1 MPTEVKIPAVGESIT
16 EVQIG
21 DWLKAENDA
30 VAEGENIVV
39 IESEKATV
47 ELPAP
52 ASGKLGKILK
62 RKGEMANVGDL
73 IAEIESSSSAS
84 AEEKSSAKPEEK
96 APAVKES
103 KPGAKGEETK
113 PEAQDAKTEAKD
125 AKAEAKGSKPSA
137 AKPKDAPSETA
148 PPPKPKP
155 AATPPVSAGAA
166 PSAAAKSPGSSGSRA
181 EEVVPM
187 TMLRRTAARRLMEA
201 QHNAA
206 LLTTFNEADMSA
218 VMGLRKE
225 FGEAFHDKHGIKLGF
240 MSFFT
245 KVVIEALKR
254 VPQINAAVRGDDI
267 VFHNYFD
274 IGIAISSG
282 RGLVVPV
289 LRNAERLSFAEIE
302 KAIAE
307 FAQNAGNGK
316 LSPADLSGATFTIT
330 NGGIFGSLLSTP
342 IVNPP
347 ESGVLGMH
355 AIQERPIAVAGQVV
369 IRPMMYLALT
379 YDHRIVDGREAVTF
393 LKLIKNAIENP
404 ARMLI
409 EV

>member
-1 MPTEVKIPAVGESIT
+1 MPTEVKIPEIGESIT

-21 DWLKAENDA
+21 DWLKAENDS
-30 VAEGENIVV
+30 VSEGENLVI

-52 ASGKLGKILK
+52 ASGRLRKILK
-62 RKGEMANVGDL
+62 QKGEMANVGDL
-73 IAEIESSSSAS
+73 IAEIEASSSSA
-84 AEEKSSAKPEEK
+84 AEEKSSSPGK
-96 APAVKES
+96 APA
-103 KPGAKGEETK
+103 
-113 PEAQDAKTEAKD
+113 
-125 AKAEAKGSKPSA
+125 KAEEA
-137 AKPKDAPSETA
+137 
-148 PPPKPKP
+148 KP
-155 AATPPVSAGAA
+155 AAPKDEGKAKKAEPQTKNGKAKEEEAKLEAKETEPPAKAKPAAPPAGAPA
-166 PSAAAKSPGSSGSRA
+166 PSAAPAAPKAPAGARA
-181 EEVVPM
+181 EEVVRM
-187 TMLRRTAARRLMEA
+187 TMLRRTVARRLLEA

-206 LLTTFNEADMSA
+206 LLTTFNEVDMSA
-218 VMGLRKE
+218 AMALRKE
-225 FGEAFHDKHGIKLGF
+225 FGEAFQAKYGIKLGF

-245 KVVIEALKR
+245 KATIEALKH
-254 VPQINAAVRGDDI
+254 VPVLNAEVRGEDI

-302 KAIAE
+302 KSIANL
-307 FAQNAGNGK
+307 AQSAGSGK
-316 LSPADLSGATFTIT
+316 LSPSDLSGATFTIT

-347 ESGVLGMH
+347 ASGVLGMH
-355 AIQERPIAVAGQVV
+355 TIQERPIALAGQVV

-393 LKLIKNAIENP
+393 LKTVKNAIENP